1 MTKKQRKEVR
11 RALRQYDGRSKWAA
25 VLDRVRDYYTRT
37 DPACWEL
44 LRMRYLEGM
53 REEDVIRALYIGRTT
68 YYSKELEA
76 LSTVGNREEL
86 LGPWPAGCKA
96 RPRAAADAGSRNL
109 QRKRPL
115 PVAEA
120 GS

>member
-1 MTKKQRKEVR
+1 MCEISAKKRQKKRERRRAVTKKQRKEVR
-11 RALRQYDGRSKWAA
+11 RALRQYDGRGKWAA
-25 VLDRVRDYYTRT
+25 VLDRVRDYYART

-76 LSTVGNREEL
+76 LSTVGIY
-86 LGPWPAGCKA
+86 
-96 RPRAAADAGSRNL
+96 AAAAGLLES
-109 QRKRPL
+109 
-115 PVAEA
+115 E
-120 GS
+120 

>member
-11 RALRQYDGRSKWAA
+11 RALRQYDGRGKWAA
-25 VLDRVRDYYTRT
+25 VLDRVRDYYART

-76 LSTVGNREEL
+76 LSSVGIY
-86 LGPWPAGCKA
+86 
-96 RPRAAADAGSRNL
+96 AAAAGL
-109 QRKRPL
+109 L
-115 PVAEA
+115 EAE
-120 GS
+120 

>member
-11 RALRQYDGRSKWAA
+11 RALRQYDGRGKWAA
-25 VLDRVRDYYTRT
+25 VLDYYART

-76 LSTVGNREEL
+76 LSTVGIY
-86 LGPWPAGCKA
+86 
-96 RPRAAADAGSRNL
+96 AAAAGL
-109 QRKRPL
+109 L
-115 PVAEA
+115 EAE
-120 GS
+120 

>member
-68 YYSKELEA
+68 YYHKELET
-76 LSTVGNREEL
+76 LSTAAVFAAK
-86 LGPWPAGCKA
+86 AG
-96 RPRAAADAGSRNL
+96 L
-109 QRKRPL
+109 I
-115 PVAEA
+115 
-120 GS
+120 

>member
-11 RALRQYDGRSKWAA
+11 RALRQYDGRGKWAA
-25 VLDRVRDYYTRT
+25 VLDRAKEYYART

-76 LSTVGNREEL
+76 LSTVGIY
-86 LGPWPAGCKA
+86 
-96 RPRAAADAGSRNL
+96 AAAAGL
-109 QRKRPL
+109 L
-115 PVAEA
+115 EAE
-120 GS
+120 

>member
-1 MTKKQRKEVR
+1 MRYQPKTAKKRERRRAVTKKQRKEVR
-11 RALRQYDGRSKWAA
+11 RALRQYDGRGKWAA
-25 VLDRVRDYYTRT
+25 VLDRVRDYYART

-76 LSTVGNREEL
+76 LSTVGIY
-86 LGPWPAGCKA
+86 
-96 RPRAAADAGSRNL
+96 AAATGL
-109 QRKRPL
+109 L
-115 PVAEA
+115 EAE
-120 GS
+120 

>member
-1 MTKKQRKEVR
+1 MRYQPKTAKKAGKAAGSDQKAAERGAQGAAAVR
-11 RALRQYDGRSKWAA
+11 GRGKWAA
-25 VLDRVRDYYTRT
+25 VLDRVRDYYART

-76 LSTVGNREEL
+76 LSTVGIY
-86 LGPWPAGCKA
+86 
-96 RPRAAADAGSRNL
+96 AAAAGLLDA
-109 QRKRPL
+109 
-115 PVAEA
+115 E
-120 GS
+120 

>member
-1 MTKKQRKEVR
+1 MCEISAKNGKKSGKGGGQVTKKR
-11 RALRQYDGRSKWAA
+11 RALRQYDGHGRWAA
-25 VLDRVRDYYTRT
+25 VLARVKEYYART

-76 LSTVGNREEL
+76 LSTVGIY
-86 LGPWPAGCKA
+86 
-96 RPRAAADAGSRNL
+96 AAAAGLLDA
-109 QRKRPL
+109 
-115 PVAEA
+115 E
-120 GS
+120 